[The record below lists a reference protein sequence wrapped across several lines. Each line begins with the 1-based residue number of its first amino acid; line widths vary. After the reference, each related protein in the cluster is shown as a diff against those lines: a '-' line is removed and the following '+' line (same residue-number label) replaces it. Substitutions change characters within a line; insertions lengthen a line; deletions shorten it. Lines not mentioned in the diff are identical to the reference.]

1 MGQKREL
8 PPAPRNWTPPHPP
21 AGRTCEVEL
30 ITPLFGGGVL
40 RGVLKEAPGWAA
52 FFGTAPNPGV
62 PELQEAFADRATIER
77 TSTTCKRSGGIGQQ
91 QVRHLGT
98 HIGVFHLDLRLH
110 PLVAR

>member
-62 PELQEAFADRATIER
+62 PELQEAFADRATIE
-77 TSTTCKRSGGIGQQ
+77 QN
-91 QVRHLGT
+91 
-98 HIGVFHLDLRLH
+98 FHNL
-110 PLVAR
+110 